1 MKKTMLLLCLVVMIG
16 GCAIGSGS
24 RHVKYPNAV
33 SPEAQA
39 SFENAKQLYLN
50 RKFNEA
56 DRALASFIETEPY
69 TELTDEAR
77 FLRGEIA
84 FAKKQY
90 NVAVGHYRSS
100 YSHIASPLVEPKARF
115 KAAFALYN
123 RRMYQDALAELKGI
137 ERRDASAILRLRADS
152 LGVNASSGAKVASTE
167 KARWYLGVLDDYS
180 DGAVAGEAA
189 GVPGETIVSESSAEL
204 FVKNWIQDQN
214 VTAQE
219 VEALPLQQMRG
230 KRSGGYAMYKLAL
243 CYHSAGDT
251 DRARRTVKDFISGYP
266 KHEYYAAGR
275 LLLGE
280 MGGEVGESAG
290 VAVGVVLPLSGRY
303 KVYGE
308 SVLHGVEC
316 AIGLYE
322 PCVGPGGVR
331 LVVRD
336 SASTVGGAQA
346 AIEDI
351 AKDKEVV
358 AVIGPLQ
365 SSQAPA
371 AVAKAQELGVPLISL
386 SQRSGITEG
395 GGYAF
400 RNSASTDSEIE
411 TLVDYAMEK
420 RKWKRFYVIYPDN
433 AKGSEYFRL
442 FSTAV
447 QAKGGKVVLSKS
459 YQQKQLTF
467 VSELRGRGAVEQGVV
482 EQTLDFNAKGV
493 GYDAIFIPDSYWV
506 VGSLMQMMALSGDQ
520 KFQLLGISRWNDPEL
535 ARRGGEYVEGAV
547 FVTSFFKS
555 APDPIVSSFVTK
567 FSQAYGVQP
576 TLLEALGYDTMRM
589 ITTAVRERGALGRSS
604 MRDAL
609 ARTSDFAGVAGK
621 TTFDATN
628 DATRRMWVLTVR
640 GGQIEA
646 IQ

>member
-1 MKKTMLLLCLVVMIG
+1 MKRAMLVLCLAVILG
-16 GCAIGSGS
+16 GCATGGGS
-24 RHVKYPNAV
+24 RHVRYPNAV
-33 SPEAQA
+33 TPEEQA
-39 SFENAKQLYLN
+39 SFERAKQLYLS
-50 RKFNEA
+50 RKFAAA
-56 DRALASFIETEPY
+56 DRAFATFIETEPY

-84 FAKKQY
+84 FTRR
-90 NVAVGHYRSS
+90 HYAEAIAYYHSA
-100 YSHIASPLVEPKARF
+100 YSQLASPFVEPKARF
-115 KAAFALYN
+115 KAALAMYY
-123 RRMYQDALAELKGI
+123 RRKYSDALTELKGI
-137 ERRDASAILRLRADS
+137 DRRDASAILRLRADS
-152 LGVNASSGAKVASTE
+152 LGVQVATALKTTSTE
-167 KARWYLGVLDDYS
+167 KARWYLGVLDDYA
-180 DGAVAGEAA
+180 DGATAA
-189 GVPGETIVSESSAEL
+189 AAKGVPREKIVSEAAAEL
-204 FVKNWIQDQN
+204 FVKEWVQDKN
-214 VTAQE
+214 VTAQD
-219 VEALPLQQMRG
+219 VLTLPLEQMKG
-230 KRSGGYAMYKLAL
+230 KRSGGFAMYKLGLA
-243 CYHSAGDT
+243 YHAAGDT
-251 DRARRTVKDFISGYP
+251 DRARRTIKDFLSGYP
-266 KHEYYAAGR
+266 KHEYYGAGR

-280 MGGEVGESAG
+280 MGGEVGEAAN

-346 AIEDI
+346 AVEEI
-351 AKDKEVV
+351 AQDKEVV
-358 AVIGPLQ
+358 AIVGPLQ
-365 SSQAPA
+365 SSQAPS
-371 AVAKAQELGVPLISL
+371 AVAKAQDLGVPIISL
-386 SQRSGITEG
+386 SQRKGITQA

-411 TLVDYAMEK
+411 TLVDYAMQK
-420 RKWKRFYVIYPDN
+420 KKWKRFYVIYPDN

-447 QAKGGKVVLSKS
+447 QDKGGRVVLSKS
-459 YQQKQLTF
+459 YQPKQLTF

-482 EQTLDFNAKGV
+482 EQTVDFDPKGV
-493 GYDAIFIPDSYWV
+493 AYDAIFIPDSHWV
-506 VGSLMQMMALSGDQ
+506 VGSLMQMMALSGDR

-535 ARRGGEYVEGAV
+535 VRRGGEYVEGSV
-547 FVTSFFKS
+547 FVTSFFRS

-589 ITTAVRERGALGRSS
+589 ITAAVRERGASGRSS

-609 ARTSDFAGVAGK
+609 ARTNNFSGVAGK
-621 TTFDATN
+621 TTFDDVN
-628 DATRRMWVLTVR
+628 DARRRMWVLTVR

-646 IQ
+646 VR